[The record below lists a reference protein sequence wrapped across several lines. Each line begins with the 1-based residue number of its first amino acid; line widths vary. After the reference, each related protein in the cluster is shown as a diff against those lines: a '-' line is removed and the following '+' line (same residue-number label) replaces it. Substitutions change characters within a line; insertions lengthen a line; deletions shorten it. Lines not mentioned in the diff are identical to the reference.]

1 MAMGSEIV
9 GNGSEHLLHRF
20 FKELA
25 ILLGL
30 TLLVALALTLLITT
44 SLRDNIIFSVSIGV
58 SIFLLVWGAS
68 LLRHEQRK
76 AASDFIIAV
85 PVGGVLG
92 VVIASY
98 LIGTSPTQ
106 LLEQNPQLLIMAAV
120 SSVTF
125 GSAISYY
132 FYARSRLSEHA
143 RQLQHESLQRAR
155 NEQRMT
161 ETELRLLQVQI
172 EPHFLFNTLSNIL
185 GLIDDEPTSAKRML
199 ESLTQYLRGSLQSTR
214 GETIKLSQELDLLRA
229 YLSIQTIRMGDRLD
243 YSFDVPGDL
252 EAITLPPLLI
262 QPLVENAV
270 RHGLEPKIEGGILT
284 VRIRR
289 HNDLLTIDVIDTG
302 RGLQMPLGSGVGL
315 KNVQQRIAALY
326 GERGS
331 FTLNENSPS
340 GVTATLSLPIE
351 GEALI

>member
-1 MAMGSEIV
+1 MNI
-9 GNGSEHLLHRF
+9 GSEHLLHRF
-20 FKELA
+20 LKELA

-30 TLLVALALTLLITT
+30 TLLVALALTLLNTT
-44 SLRDNIIFSVSIGV
+44 SLRDNTIFSVCIGL

-76 AASDFIIAV
+76 AASDFIIAI
-85 PVGGVLG
+85 PVGGMLG

-106 LLEQNPQLLIMAAV
+106 LLEHNPQLLIMAAV
-120 SSVTF
+120 SAVTF

-132 FYARSRLSEHA
+132 FYARSQLSEHA
-143 RQLQHESLQRAR
+143 RRLQHESLQRAR

-214 GETIKLSQELDLLRA
+214 GETIKLSQELELLRA
-229 YLSIQTIRMGDRLD
+229 YLSIQSIRMGD
-243 YSFDVPGDL
+243 
-252 EAITLPPLLI
+252 
-262 QPLVENAV
+262 
-270 RHGLEPKIEGGILT
+270 RHGLEPKIEGGVLT

-289 HNDLLTIDVIDTG
+289 QNDRLTIDVIDTG
-302 RGLQMPLGSGVGL
+302 RGLQAPSGSGVGL

-331 FTLNENSPS
+331 FTLNDNSPS

-351 GEALI
+351 GDALV